1 MNYISSL
8 RANPRNIRLVSVALC
23 TLIFCSGCVQNGV
36 SVPNGYRIQDGVGPS
51 MLVPDASQDK
61 SSAKLQTAIVN
72 LSNGRS
78 HIRIS
83 ATGDCA
89 IHGAVFSLLPRPG
102 YGNRSWVITSPGAS
116 GWDTLGDEADVDA
129 RWRQF
134 LSQLA
139 RMHRRGCFPSGL
151 STQFIRSTIAES
163 IPLPASLVPI
173 FRYSDRGEPFV
184 NLAPGMEIRIQKLV
198 PGVNSKDEMSE
209 ISPRIMTAEYDVV
222 SQHQGGIG
230 LRLSHRTD
238 GLKADSL
245 DSADSPFLSLG
256 QRFAAT
262 PVMRLFLQGFSEDQ
276 QGRTESNPILI
287 GAVNTVQLEALSNLI
302 HQRNSVAC
310 VDRPGT
316 ACIVLP
322 HGSVSLFSVVRVN
335 GHRTACSFGA
345 PLLPLLSSLSPLQQT
360 KALQSIRIR
369 RRSELGHYRDIQ
381 MPRTADGA
389 REVLLLPGDR
399 IDWKN

>member
-1 MNYISSL
+1 MNFISSL
-8 RANPRNIRLVSVALC
+8 RANPRNIRLVSVTLC
-23 TLIFCSGCVQNGV
+23 ALIFCSGCVQNRV
-36 SVPNGYRIQDGVGPS
+36 YVPNGYRIQDGVGPS
-51 MLVPDASQDK
+51 MLVPDASQDDT
-61 SSAKLQTAIVN
+61 AVRVRTAIVN
-72 LSNGRS
+72 LSSGRS
-78 HIRIS
+78 HSRIS
-83 ATGDCA
+83 ATGDCV
-89 IHGAVFSLLPRPG
+89 IRGEVFSLLPRPG
-102 YGNRSWVITSPGAS
+102 YGNRSWIVTSPGAS
-116 GWDTLGDEADVDA
+116 GWGAFGDEADVDA
-129 RWRQF
+129 EWRQF

-151 STQFIRSTIAES
+151 STQFVRSVIAES

-198 PGVNSKDEMSE
+198 PGVDSNDEMSE
-209 ISPRIMTAEYDVV
+209 ISPRIMTADYDVV
-222 SQHQGGIG
+222 SQHQGRIG

-245 DSADSPFLSLG
+245 GPADSSFLSLG

-262 PVMRLFLQGFSEDQ
+262 PVMRLFLQGFSENQ
-276 QGRTESNPILI
+276 QGRTASNPILI
-287 GAVNTVQLEALSNLI
+287 GALDTAQLEALSNLI
-302 HQRNSVAC
+302 HQRNSATC

-322 HGSVSLFSVVRVN
+322 HGSVSLFSVVRLN
-335 GHRTACSFGA
+335 GHRTTCSFGA
-345 PLLPLLSSLSPLQQT
+345 PLLLLLSSLSPQKQT
-360 KALQSIRIR
+360 KALQSIRVR
-369 RRSELGHYRDIQ
+369 RKLELGHYREIQ